1 MRLDQARAL
10 LWFAQMRAR
19 ISTPGAVSRALV
31 VPTDRG
37 SATTAFTKLG
47 PLDPS
52 KEAIRLAQASAPN
65 SKCARSAATPA
76 LLSST
81 SEASPL
87 ETAAAIRG
95 NARRSAVRGLALLLR
110 RPELNLDARAVELV
124 RSEPRLLGL
133 LLGDQIL
140 WTGAPTESPKTR
152 EDLELLA
159 RYVSITTGQ
168 WIHLLRDPAQDGG
181 FLLINSTAT
190 KALPPEHRPA
200 VRDARRDGFFG
211 NDVYASSLSPELRA
225 VIDAKDASVTAELSE
240 AARWLADPSLIPAR
254 TPTTQQIKQLG
265 MIAYVT
271 SEAELQRL
279 FEGLDRWEHSAR
291 SFGHGPLS
299 LRLLD
304 DSPQP
309 FHTRIRAEL
318 SRRNSAGGPL
328 RYETLGPKEKEQLR
342 RGLLKDLLRS
352 KAYRGL
358 KTAGLTPER
367 LDQALRDMFG
377 GATRDRWSSGVAQNR
392 NLSNLLLTGVRAFQV
407 DHDMTPETLVSS
419 AGPLRKELRGE
430 FGPAPFDEGLVLPTD
445 ILGFLE
451 GVKDG
456 AISSPTFSGGKDL
469 AVSSMMATSPLQPE
483 QEQFHAWSVAVAQQ
497 DFFRAEETG
506 WATLSSIRIGYP
518 GMGSSCA
525 PMMIP
530 ADVGVRFTVPTRDAD
545 LHLGET
551 VALHGGEPPQTRLP
565 IAIFHRERAGSKWKG
580 LARLLEDAIVSQ
592 ASIGAIKSIAQP
604 SEQLSPRALG
614 ARIAE
619 ALRDPSFVGSALKK
633 EADFYQYSLERYL
646 SARRA
651 TEATLAEILELLRSP
666 GGTKEALVRWLGQAA
681 SFTRYGAEVTADR
694 ILSGVD
700 PSVVA
705 AELAAEIQVAKER
718 IAGEQAQMIS
728 RFGLREP
735 GLKLG
740 DCAHLAGTLSAQ
752 LESYAIAL
760 QLSEEISAFAQRWN
774 RSSPERQLP
783 KLPD

>member
-1 MRLDQARAL
+1 
-10 LWFAQMRAR
+10 MRAR
-19 ISTPGAVSRALV
+19 SSTAGAVSQPLV
-31 VPTDRG
+31 VPTEEG
-37 SATTAFTKLG
+37 SATTAPTKART
-47 PLDPS
+47 LDPS
-52 KEAIRLAQASAPN
+52 ASAVRLAQASGPN
-65 SKCARSAATPA
+65 ANSGVRSAATPA
-76 LLSST
+76 LLSAT
-81 SEASPL
+81 SEASPA

-95 NARRSAVRGLALLLR
+95 NARRSAVRSLALLLR
-110 RPELNLDARAVELV
+110 RPELDLDARAIELV
-124 RSEPRLLGL
+124 RGDPRLLGL

-140 WTGAPTESPKTR
+140 WTGAPTESPKAR

-168 WIHLLRDPAQDGG
+168 WIHLLPDPAREGG
-181 FLLINSTAT
+181 FVLINSTAA

-225 VIDAKDASVTAELSE
+225 VIDAKDASVSAELSE
-240 AARWLADPSLIPAR
+240 AARWLADPALIPAR

-271 SEAELQRL
+271 SDAELERL
-279 FEGLDRWEHSAR
+279 LQNLDRWEHSAR
-291 SFGHGPLS
+291 SFGHGPLP

-304 DSPQP
+304 DSPEP
-309 FHTRIRAEL
+309 FHGRIRAEL

-342 RGLLKDLLRS
+342 RGLLKDLLRG
-352 KAYRGL
+352 KAFRGL
-358 KTAGLTPER
+358 KAAGLTPER

-377 GATRDRWSSGVAQNR
+377 GATRDGWSSGVAQNR
-392 NLSNLLLTGVRAFQV
+392 NFSNLLLTGVRAFQV
-407 DHDMTPETLVSS
+407 DHDMTPETLAAS

-430 FGPAPFDEGLVLPTD
+430 FGPTPFDEGLVLPTD

-451 GVKDG
+451 GAKDG

-469 AVSSMMATSPLQPE
+469 AVSSMMAVSPLQPE

-497 DFFRAEETG
+497 DFFRAHESA

-530 ADVGVRFTVPTRDAD
+530 ADVGIRFTVPTRDAD

-551 VALHGGEPPQTRLP
+551 VSLHGGEPPQTRLP
-565 IAIFHRERAGSKWKG
+565 IAIFHRERAGSKWQG
-580 LARLLEDAIVSQ
+580 LSRLLEDAIVSE
-592 ASIGAIKSIAQP
+592 ASIGAIKSIAQH

-614 ARIAE
+614 ERIAE
-619 ALRDPSFVGSALKK
+619 ALRDPSFVSSALKTR
-633 EADFYQYSLERYL
+633 ADSYRHSLQSYL
-646 SARRA
+646 SNRRA
-651 TEATLAEILELLRSP
+651 MEATLAELLELLCSP
-666 GGTKEALVRWLGQAA
+666 AGTKEALVRWLGQAA
-681 SFTRYGAEVTADR
+681 SFTRYGAEVTADS

-718 IAGEQAQMIS
+718 IVAEQAEMIS
-728 RFGLREP
+728 RFDLREP
-735 GLKLG
+735 GLTLG
-740 DCAHLAGTLSAQ
+740 DCAQLAGTLTEK

-774 RSSPERQLP
+774 RASPGRQLSR
-783 KLPD
+783 LPE